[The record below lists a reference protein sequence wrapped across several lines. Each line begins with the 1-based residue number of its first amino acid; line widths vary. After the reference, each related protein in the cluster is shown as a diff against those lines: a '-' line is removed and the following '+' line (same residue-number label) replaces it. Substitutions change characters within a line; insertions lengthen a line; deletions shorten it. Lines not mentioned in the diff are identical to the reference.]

1 MKHQKYLNLFAILL
15 IVMVLVSL
23 SGCGEISYYFQ
34 CAKGQINLLQR
45 AKPIEQLLDDP
56 TLTPDLHD
64 RLQLVQQIRDF
75 ASSELLLPD
84 NDSYRSYAD
93 IERPYVVWNI
103 VATDEFSL
111 QPQQW
116 CFPVAGCVSYRG
128 YFHQED
134 AEKLASQLRQENKDV
149 NLYGVQA
156 YSTLNWFSDP
166 VLNTFINSSETRL
179 AGLIFH
185 ELAHQLIY
193 VKGDSA
199 FNEAFAVTVQM
210 EGVHRWLK
218 QQNHPQGWEKYLQSR
233 KQLQTF
239 HQLLF
244 DTRDQ
249 LAVLYGKNDLSD
261 QQKRLQKEQIFTT
274 TQHRYAELQ
283 NLGEL
288 DQRFDRWMAE
298 GLNNARL
305 AAIATYY
312 DLLPGFQQ
320 LLANHNHNLTTF
332 YQQVEKLA
340 KTSVSER
347 HSALSDSQ
355 KSPETH

>member
-1 MKHQKYLNLFAILL
+1 MKHQKYLKLFGTLL
-15 IVMVLVSL
+15 MIVVLVSL
-23 SGCGEISYYFQ
+23 AGCGEIGYYFQ

-45 AKPIEQLLDDP
+45 AEPIEQLLDDS
-56 TLTPDLHD
+56 TLTPDLRD

-75 ASSELLLPD
+75 ASTELLLPD

-128 YFHQED
+128 YFNQED
-134 AEKLASQLRQENKDV
+134 AEKLATQLRQENKDV

-166 VLNTFINSSETRL
+166 VLNTFINCSETRL

-210 EGVHRWLK
+210 EGIHRWLK
-218 QQNHPQGWEKYLQSR
+218 QQNNPQDWDKYLHSR
-233 KQLQTF
+233 KQLKTF

-249 LAVLYGKNDLSD
+249 LFALYTQDQLSD
-261 QQKRLQKEQIFTT
+261 QQKRLQKELIFTA
-274 TQHRYAELQ
+274 TQQRYTELQ
-283 NLGEL
+283 SHGEL
-288 DQRFDRWMAE
+288 DQRFDRWMNK

-320 LLANHNHNLTTF
+320 LLISHNHNLTTF
-332 YQQVEKLA
+332 YQQVEKL
-340 KTSVSER
+340 TEESHQDR
-347 HSALSDSQ
+347 HAALL
-355 KSPETH
+355 SP

>member
-23 SGCGEISYYFQ
+23 SGCGEIGYYFQ

-128 YFHQED
+128 YFYQED
-134 AEKLASQLRQENKDV
+134 AEELASQLRQENKDV

-218 QQNHPQGWEKYLQSR
+218 QQKHAQDWEKYLQSR
-233 KQLQTF
+233 KQLKTF

-249 LAVLYGKNDLSD
+249 LAILYGQDDLSD

-274 TQHRYAELQ
+274 TQQRYTELQ
-283 NLGEL
+283 TRGEL
-288 DQRFDRWMAE
+288 DQRFDRWMTE

-347 HSALSDSQ
+347 HSALSGPQ